1 MTLEQKLGYA
11 PGTKLLIVNADDFGM
26 CRAENSAIKQ
36 LLEEGAVTSATLM
49 VPCGWAKDAALWC
62 AQHSESPFSIGV
74 HLTFTSEWQG
84 YKWGP
89 VTRTGEVDSLVT
101 EEGYF
106 PADCAAFERQ
116 ADPEH
121 IRREI
126 VSQIE
131 MARSLG
137 VEPTHLDNHMGSLYG
152 LAGGRHFL
160 DIVLEICRAYGL
172 PFRLP
177 RSLPGIGRVPA
188 EAAELVEQVAAM
200 ADRMGVVILDQLIGL
215 PFGKQPGETYVTY
228 KKSMIGALRGLRPG
242 VAEIIL
248 HPAFANE
255 ELRAIH
261 GEWEKRQWDFELF
274 RDPEVKETLSQEG
287 ISLIS
292 WRELQGLQRQVQ

>member
-11 PGTKLLIVNADDFGM
+11 AGTRLLIVNADDFGM
-26 CRAENSAIKQ
+26 CHAENTAIKQ
-36 LLEEGAVTSATLM
+36 LLEEGAITSSTLM
-49 VPCGWAKDAALWC
+49 VPCGWARDAARWC
-62 AQHSESPFSIGV
+62 AAYPDPAFSIGV

-89 VTRTGEVDSLVT
+89 VTRGGEVGSIVT
-101 EEGYF
+101 EEGFF

-116 ADPEH
+116 ADPEQ

-152 LAGGRHFL
+152 LATGRGFL
-160 DIVLEICRAYGL
+160 DIVLEICRDYGL

-177 RSLPGIGRVPA
+177 RSLPGIERIAAKA
-188 EAAELVEQVAAM
+188 EELAEQVADM
-200 ADRMGVVILDQLIGL
+200 ADRMGIVILDQLIGL
-215 PFGKQPGETYVTY
+215 SFGKQPGETYESY
-228 KKSMIGALRGLRPG
+228 KKEMIGVLRTLKPG
-242 VAEIIL
+242 VSEIIL
-248 HPAFANE
+248 HPALANE

-261 GEWEKRQWDFELF
+261 GEWEKRQWDFDLF
-274 RDPEVKETLSQEG
+274 RDPEIKETLSREG
-287 ISLIS
+287 IALIS
-292 WRELQGLQRQVQ
+292 WKELQKLQRQA